1 MPNPDH
7 NIGSINERSLHYQI
21 KDWYSVETDDIEV
34 KVGGYIIDI
43 IRGDLLIEIQTGNF
57 TSIRDKLRNLVENN
71 KVRLVYPISAL
82 KWVVRITSEG
92 EEISR
97 RRSPKKGKLSDL
109 FTELVRIPDLVRE
122 DNFSLEVLMIES
134 EDIWCDD
141 GKGSWRRRGASIVDR
156 KLIDVRDSVAF
167 STRDDFLR
175 FIPKNIEKPFTNK
188 TIADESDMKIDVVRK
203 MTYCLRKMGAIEE
216 VGRKGNTLLFDFV
229 V

>member
-1 MPNPDH
+1 MPTPAH
-7 NIGSINERSLHYQI
+7 NIGSINERSLHSQI
-21 KDWYSVETDDIEV
+21 KDWYALETDDIEV

-82 KWVVRITSEG
+82 KWVVRITTDDD
-92 EEISR
+92 EISR

-109 FTELVRIPDLVRE
+109 FTELVRIPDLVSE

-141 GKGSWRRRGASIVDR
+141 GKGSWRRRGASIIDR
-156 KLIDVRDSVAF
+156 KLIDVRDSVVF
-167 STRDDFLR
+167 STRDDFLQ
-175 FIPKNIEKPFTNK
+175 FIPRDIEKPFTNK
-188 TIADESDMKIDVVRK
+188 TIADESDMKINIVRK
-203 MTYCLRKMGAIEE
+203 MTYCLRKMGTIEE
-216 VGRKGNTLLFDFV
+216 VGRKGNTLLFDV
-229 V
+229 VA

>member
-1 MPNPDH
+1 MPNPPH
-7 NIGSINERSLHYQI
+7 NIGSINERSLHSQI
-21 KDWYSVETDDIEV
+21 KDWYSLETDDIEV

-71 KVRLVYPISAL
+71 KVRLVYPIPAL
-82 KWVVRITSEG
+82 KWVVRITTEG

-109 FTELVRIPDLVRE
+109 FTELVSIPDLASE
-122 DNFSLEVLMIES
+122 DNLSLEILMIES

-156 KLIDVRDSVAF
+156 RLIDVRDSVGF
-167 STRDDFLR
+167 STRDDFLQ
-175 FIPKNIEKPFTNK
+175 FIPKNIETPFTNK
-188 TIADESDMKIDVVRK
+188 TLADESGMKINIVRQ

-216 VGRKGNTLLFDFV
+216 VGRKGNALLFDYV
-229 V
+229 I